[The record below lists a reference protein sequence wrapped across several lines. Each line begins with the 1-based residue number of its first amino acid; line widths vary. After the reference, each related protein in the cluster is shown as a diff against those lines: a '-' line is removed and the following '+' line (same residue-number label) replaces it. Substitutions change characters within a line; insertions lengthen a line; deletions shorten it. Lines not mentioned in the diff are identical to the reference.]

1 MRFFD
6 RFRLIKNSLFGNPSV
21 IFLRKCHLPLHK
33 GGSAVVC
40 TDGFVI
46 YAFSSGE
53 LTDSRKRTRSA
64 LPRHALRACVI
75 SPVSATPTHALR
87 ACVNSP
93 VSATPT
99 HALRACVIS
108 PVSATPTHALRACV
122 ISPLSRRRQ
131 HTRFAH
137 VLIPHRRRL
146 FMQKTGKFLKK
157 LRFLLDFCF
166 ILMYNY

>member
-64 LPRHALRACVI
+64 LPRQGAEGVSQRLTDEVSHQCLKPIYSKRQRLLLIHRSRGPPSPTGEGLLCLGDANTRASRMCYFPCLGDANTRALRMCYF
-75 SPVSATPTHALR
+75 PTGEGFL
-87 ACVNSP
+87 CKKQVN
-93 VSATPT
+93 
-99 HALRACVIS
+99 
-108 PVSATPTHALRACV
+108 
-122 ISPLSRRRQ
+122 
-131 HTRFAH
+131 F
-137 VLIPHRRRL
+137 
-146 FMQKTGKFLKK
+146 
-157 LRFLLDFCF
+157 
-166 ILMYNY
+166 